1 MFTTAIRTSRSL
13 INCRPSQ
20 IIRLR
25 LNRATYAT
33 SSSSSFQAPKTEREV
48 ADLLAKARTE
58 TERKQIF
65 DSIIGTQKKQDLIK
79 KFQSEETVQ
88 DSIGR
93 TKLSTDQTGV
103 DVHPSPFNALR
114 LTYNK
119 TLKVLENI
127 PKSTV
132 YYQAVHSQTIKNLG
146 IVTKFID
153 NLKVDQVE
161 DQIKQAENELEVN
174 LIEHAVYSA
183 DDEYQLALKMIKL
196 KALVPLFFL
205 KFLVIFIGYSLTF
218 PCLLYVRWE
227 DLEEKPLKGQW
238 DYFEIPAS
246 TSYPKN

>member
-1 MFTTAIRTSRSL
+1 MFTTVIRTSQSL

-20 IIRLR
+20 IIRLQ

-33 SSSSSFQAPKTEREV
+33 SSSFQAPKTEREV

-132 YYQAVHSQTIKNLG
+132 YYQAVHSQTIKNLA

-196 KALVPLFFL
+196 KA
-205 KFLVIFIGYSLTF
+205 
-218 PCLLYVRWE
+218 WE